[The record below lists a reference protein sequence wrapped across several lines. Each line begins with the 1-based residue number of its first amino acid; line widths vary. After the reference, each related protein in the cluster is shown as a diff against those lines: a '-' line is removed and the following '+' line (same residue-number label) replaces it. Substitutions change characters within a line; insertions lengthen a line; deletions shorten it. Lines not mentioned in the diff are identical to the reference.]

1 MGADVNELIEQVDW
15 NAYREEAA
23 ELLSELIQID
33 TTNPPGNETAAARFL
48 LERFAKEGIPGEIL
62 ESEPGRGN
70 FIARLSGQ
78 GEGPK
83 LLFLSHLD
91 VVPVADPTR
100 WTHPPFSG
108 VIADGWVWGR
118 GALDMKGQAVVE
130 ALVVFLFKRLG
141 VKFRGELVYL
151 AVADEERGGG
161 KGAGWLLAEHPELL
175 KVDYVI
181 NEGGGAPL
189 KLGERTFYPV
199 ENVEKGVL
207 WLIIKVEGRSGHG
220 SIPHQDNA
228 LVKAAR
234 LIDRVASYRFPKRV
248 APSVERFI
256 TKVAEAIGPAGRRA
270 AQAILGPEELELA
283 ELARVLEGT
292 PLEPTLVNALIR
304 TTISPTMVRAGVK
317 ENVIPEACELVLD
330 CRLVPGYTKEQV
342 LAILRELAREAGLAP
357 EDLPIEIEIEVLQ
370 YHPPSESPVE
380 TSFYRAIE
388 RALLE
393 ELPHVETVPFL
404 LTGATDSRFLREAGA
419 LAYGFCPLST
429 KMSLSERTKLVH
441 GDNERIDLE
450 SLELGVRVLTR
461 LAWELLSASTS
472 T

>member
-1 MGADVNELIEQVDW
+1 MDDLIERVDW
-15 NAYREEAA
+15 GAYREEAA
-23 ELLSELIQID
+23 EFLSELIRID

-48 LERFAKEGIPGEIL
+48 LERFTKEGIPGEIL
-62 ESEPGRGN
+62 EGEPGRGN
-70 FIARLSGQ
+70 FIARLTGR
-78 GEGPK
+78 GGGAGPK
-83 LLFLSHLD
+83 LLFLSHTD
-91 VVPVADPTR
+91 VVPVADPSR

-130 ALVVFLFKRLG
+130 ALVMFLFKRLG
-141 VKFRGELVYL
+141 VEFHGELIYL

-189 KLGERTFYPV
+189 KLGGRIFYPI

-207 WLIIKVEGRSGHG
+207 WLELKVRGRSGHG
-220 SIPHQDNA
+220 SIPHEDNA
-228 LVKAAR
+228 LAKAAR
-234 LIDRVASYRFPKRV
+234 LIDRVASYRFPKRI
-248 APSVERFI
+248 APSVEKFI
-256 TKVAEAIGPAGRRA
+256 TKVMEAIEPAGAGRQA
-270 AQAILGPEELELA
+270 ARAILSPGEEPEPA
-283 ELARVLEGT
+283 ELARLLEGT
-292 PLEPTLVNALIR
+292 PLEPNLVNAFIR

-317 ENVIPEACELVLD
+317 ENVIPDGCELVLD
-330 CRLVPGYTKEQV
+330 CRLIPGSTREEV
-342 LAILRELAREAGLAP
+342 LAKLEELAREAGLAP
-357 EDLPIEIEIEVLQ
+357 EDLQVEVLQ

-380 TSFYRAIE
+380 TDFYRAIE
-388 RALLE
+388 KALLE
-393 ELPHVETVPFL
+393 ELPEVEAVPFL

-429 KMSLSERTKLVH
+429 KMDLSERMRLVH

-450 SLELGVRVLTR
+450 SLELGVRVLAR
-461 LAWELLSASTS
+461 LACELLGAAAT